1 MTAPPIDPV
10 TQAKGFKTVAVIL
23 ALAGLVIGVG
33 VPVTL
38 IIFDSQ
44 DAMTSLSFKI
54 FWLVSL
60 VMMVVDFAVARW
72 FWRRAIVL
80 ERSAR
85 DARPQGG

>member
-1 MTAPPIDPV
+1 MTAPPIDP
-10 TQAKGFKTVAVIL
+10 TAQAKGFKTVAVIL
-23 ALAGLVIGVG
+23 ALAGLLIGVG

-38 IIFDSQ
+38 IIFDVSGRNDTIGLQ
-44 DAMTSLSFKI
+44 D

-80 ERSAR
+80 ERSAQG
-85 DARPQGG
+85 ARPQG

>member
-1 MTAPPIDPV
+1 MTAPPIDPAA
-10 TQAKGFKTVAVIL
+10 QAKGFKTAAVSL
-23 ALAGLVIGVG
+23 ALAGLLIGVG

-38 IIFDSQ
+38 ILFDAQ
-44 DAMTSLSFKI
+44 DAMTPLGFKI

-80 ERSAR
+80 ERSAQG
-85 DARPQGG
+85 ARPQG

>member
-1 MTAPPIDPV
+1 MTALPIDP
-10 TQAKGFKTVAVIL
+10 TAQAKGFKTVAVIL
-23 ALAGLVIGVG
+23 ALAGLLIGVG

-38 IIFDSQ
+38 MIFDSQ
-44 DAMTSLSFKI
+44 DAMTPLGFKI

-80 ERSAR
+80 ERSAQGV
-85 DARPQGG
+85 RPQG

>member
-1 MTAPPIDPV
+1 M
-10 TQAKGFKTVAVIL
+10 IL
-23 ALAGLVIGVG
+23 ALAGLLIGVG

-38 IIFDSQ
+38 IIFDVQ
-44 DAMTSLSFKI
+44 DAMTPLGFKI

-80 ERSAR
+80 ERSAQG
-85 DARPQGG
+85 ARPQG